1 MGSSEPPNSDYDD
14 LYNVQITSPLVYWD
28 CSLLYKKFLLYN
40 FSPGCSSVSRTHYGR
55 SRIVA
60 FSLPF

>member
-28 CSLLYKKFLLYN
+28 CSLLYKKFSLYD
-40 FSPGCSSVSRTHYGR
+40 FPPVVLRTHYGR

-60 FSLPF
+60 FNLPF